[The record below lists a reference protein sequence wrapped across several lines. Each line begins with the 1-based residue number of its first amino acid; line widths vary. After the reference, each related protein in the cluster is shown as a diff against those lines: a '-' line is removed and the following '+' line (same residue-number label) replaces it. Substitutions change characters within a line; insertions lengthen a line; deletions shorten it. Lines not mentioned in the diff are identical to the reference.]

1 MESPLRA
8 MLQVLDSEVN
18 VQPVC
23 RRTARVAHV
32 AGLCV
37 RLCVAQA
44 PVCVR
49 LCACFRFV
57 ICAFLPH
64 GLQALALG
72 RGWRRKESWP
82 HMVRAH
88 AYPMTQRTRRCV
100 SLAWF
105 PQDGKEGN
113 AKEPHSGWSL
123 EQARDRS
130 APAAKEIW
138 RSTDW
143 PPLQPSG
150 QVMAA
155 CLWPG
160 GGGATSC
167 HAALGP
173 WFDGWVAVQE
183 CQFFA
188 VSYVI

>member
-1 MESPLRA
+1 
-8 MLQVLDSEVN
+8 
-18 VQPVC
+18 
-23 RRTARVAHV
+23 
-32 AGLCV
+32 
-37 RLCVAQA
+37 
-44 PVCVR
+44 
-49 LCACFRFV
+49 
-57 ICAFLPH
+57 
-64 GLQALALG
+64 
-72 RGWRRKESWP
+72 
-82 HMVRAH
+82 MVRVH
-88 AYPMTQRTRRCV
+88 SYPMTHRTRRCV

-105 PQDGKEGN
+105 SQDGKEGN

-173 WFDGWVAVQE
+173 WFGGWVAVQE